1 MILIKKVLWKYFL
14 CCSQNGASSIHVNID
29 VTVYFSIDLYIKEC
43 AICCNFFCT
52 ELFFLPLVLLLYFHF
67 INERIVPTFSY
78 LSTQERMSYI
88 ILSCSTI
95 KSRFLFG
102 LYAVQTITSDTSL
115 TIASYT

>member
-1 MILIKKVLWKYFL
+1 MSLRTLLFTFQWIYILKNVLF
-14 CCSQNGASSIHVNID
+14 A
-29 VTVYFSIDLYIKEC
+29 
-43 AICCNFFCT
+43 ANFFCT
-52 ELFFLPLVLLLYFHF
+52 ELYFLPLVLLLYFHF

-115 TIASYT
+115 TIASYTYLATINFGWECVKLYLLLLMY